1 MNRLS
6 RIVTV
11 ALMTMVLVSPV
22 VAHPGTRSGPLNE
35 DAALDL
41 LQLTLKSDRVYEKRI
56 SCDCISYSTEETTSA
71 YFEFVVREIHNTKC
85 GGDPDVTPP
94 IDRYRVYRRPG
105 KITRWNPVED
115 KWELYKPARNK

>member
-41 LQLTLKSDRVYEKRI
+41 LQLTLKRDRVYEKRI

-85 GGDPDVTPP
+85 GGHPDVTPP
-94 IDRYRVYRRPG
+94 IDRYRVYRRSD

>member
-41 LQLTLKSDRVYEKRI
+41 LQLTLKRDRVYEKRI

-94 IDRYRVYRRPG
+94 YRSVPG
-105 KITRWNPVED
+105 LSTFRQNHAVESS
-115 KWELYKPARNK
+115 

>member
-41 LQLTLKSDRVYEKRI
+41 LQLTLKRDRVYEKRI

-85 GGDPDVTPP
+85 GGDPDVTPA
-94 IDRYRVYRRPG
+94 IDRPRVYRRSG

>member
-1 MNRLS
+1 MLLS
-6 RIVTV
+6 I
-11 ALMTMVLVSPV
+11 SPV
-22 VAHPGTRSGPLNE
+22 MVQSSPHSHPLNE
-35 DAALDL
+35 HAALDL
-41 LQLTLKSDRVYEKRI
+41 LQLTLKRDRVYEKRI

-85 GGDPDVTPP
+85 GGDPDVTPA
-94 IDRYRVYRRPG
+94 IDRYRVYRRSG

>member
-1 MNRLS
+1 MLIHESSFSDRHRCS
-6 RIVTV
+6 HDHG
-11 ALMTMVLVSPV
+11 VLVSPV

-41 LQLTLKSDRVYEKRI
+41 LQLTLKRDRVYEKRI

-85 GGDPDVTPP
+85 GGDLDVTS
-94 IDRYRVYRRPG
+94 RY
-105 KITRWNPVED
+105 
-115 KWELYKPARNK
+115 